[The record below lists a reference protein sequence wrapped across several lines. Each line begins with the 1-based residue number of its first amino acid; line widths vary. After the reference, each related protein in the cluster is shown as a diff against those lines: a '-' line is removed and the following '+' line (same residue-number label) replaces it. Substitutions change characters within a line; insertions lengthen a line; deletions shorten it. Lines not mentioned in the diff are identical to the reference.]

1 MSEIKMTDQHVM
13 SSIHAHVERYGLAV
27 SGGTRKFL
35 KGGQEAKP
43 TYGHGGGRRR
53 YCDVCT
59 SAVRL
64 RRPLVCYTIAKTIQ
78 SLGAMSAAWGE
89 ATSKIIMVQ
98 PLKTIKKLTIHGK
111 CKSS

>member
-1 MSEIKMTDQHVM
+1 MNPRST
-13 SSIHAHVERYGLAV
+13 YAV
-27 SGGTRKFL
+27 VQLYTRQRRNQKIFE
-35 KGGQEAKP
+35 GGQEAKP
-43 TYGHGGGRRR
+43 TYGHGGRRR

-78 SLGAMSAAWGE
+78 SLCAMSAAWGE

-98 PLKTIKKLTIHGK
+98 PLKTIKKINNTW
-111 CKSS
+111 